1 MFKQKKTCNNSKI
14 MPRSRKCQISDETF
28 GGFQLIVDL
37 DFYYNTKEVCE
48 YVREKLI
55 GSLNKLHLGQLSV
68 QAKQKNFHIHD
79 KDIYDLRKGGENDI
93 IYVCAHC

>member
-1 MFKQKKTCNNSKI
+1 

-37 DFYYNTKEVCE
+37 DFYYDTKEVCE

-55 GSLNKLHLGQLSV
+55 GCLNKLHLGQLSV

-79 KDIYDLRKGGENDI
+79 KDIYDLRRQGDNDI
-93 IYVCAHC
+93 IYVCGHC